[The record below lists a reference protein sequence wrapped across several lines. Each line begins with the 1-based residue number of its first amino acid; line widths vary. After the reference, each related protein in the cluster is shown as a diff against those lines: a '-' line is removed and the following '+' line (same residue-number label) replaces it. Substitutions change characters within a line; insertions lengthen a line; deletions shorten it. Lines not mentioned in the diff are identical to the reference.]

1 MTSISND
8 KSNSSTSASGE
19 QSSFDALLATIQSCP
34 ATNDDPKRAGSGQ
47 DEASSVSTRQGD
59 VDIAFAR
66 LRSALELVN
75 AALAQKT
82 EALEA
87 VKALVEAGAI
97 NPEKDSKGTFRGD
110 GVQVIRSASTRW
122 EETMEAKSKI
132 NELKGDLRKTGL
144 IKQVSGEDK
153 WTPKL
158 L

>member
-1 MTSISND
+1 M
-8 KSNSSTSASGE
+8 
-19 QSSFDALLATIQSCP
+19 
-34 ATNDDPKRAGSGQ
+34 
-47 DEASSVSTRQGD
+47 
-59 VDIAFAR
+59 DIAFAR

-75 AALAQKT
+75 AALAQKA

-87 VKALVEAGAI
+87 IKALVEAGAI

-110 GVQVIRSASTRW
+110 GVQVIRSANTRW

-144 IKQVSGEDK
+144 IKQVSGDDK